1 MLNKYL
7 EKGGNSCLTSCL
19 NIYFLNKYC
28 IISPSSLSKAQHP
41 RREMNISVIKGLL
54 EFSVQKV
61 SQIFYPTYCKKLKE
75 KTTKQRDLYKLP
87 PSGIPIGCKA
97 HIHSREGKP
106 CD

>member
-28 IISPSSLSKAQHP
+28 IISPSSLPKAQHP
-41 RREMNISVIKGLL
+41 RREMNISVIKRLL

-61 SQIFYPTYCKKLKE
+61 SQIFYPTYCKKTKGKDY
-75 KTTKQRDLYKLP
+75 KTKRPVQATSQWYSYRL
-87 PSGIPIGCKA
+87 
-97 HIHSREGKP
+97 
-106 CD
+106 